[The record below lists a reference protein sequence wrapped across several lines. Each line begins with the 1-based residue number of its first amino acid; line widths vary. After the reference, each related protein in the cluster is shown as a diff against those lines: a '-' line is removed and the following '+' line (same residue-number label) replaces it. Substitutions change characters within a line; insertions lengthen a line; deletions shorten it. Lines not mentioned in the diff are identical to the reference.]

1 MRWPAHRV
9 HVMTSVEAARVA
21 KETTGGS
28 SAQVARGPREP
39 DAPRPRGSLQTR
51 DDRSTV
57 LVEGD
62 DGSEPRSHGAASP
75 PRLAARPRSRAEVDN
90 ALHGIGL
97 ALDSLLDGLTIP
109 EDPAETTLLPIGRE
123 PDVDERLRLLLAD
136 AALEVAELEVVADG
150 ECVVI
155 RGRVSDALAR
165 LWVEDLVWSL
175 PNVQSCDNCLAV
187 GS

>member
-1 MRWPAHRV
+1 
-9 HVMTSVEAARVA
+9 MTRVEAARVA

-57 LVEGD
+57 RVEGD
-62 DGSEPRSHGAASP
+62 DGSQPARHGTASQP
-75 PRLAARPRSRAEVDN
+75 QLAGRPRSRAEVDN

-97 ALDSLLDGLTIP
+97 ALDALLDGLTIP
-109 EDPAETTLLPIGRE
+109 EDPADTTLLPIGRG
-123 PDVDERLRLLLAD
+123 PDVDERLRALLAD
-136 AALEVAELEVVADG
+136 AAIEVAELEVVAEG
-150 ECVVI
+150 ACVVI
-155 RGRVSDALAR
+155 RGRVSDALVR

-175 PNVQSCDNCLAV
+175 PNVQDCDNCLAI
-187 GS
+187 G